1 MSAKYGNA
9 QNVGVNSMAYGII
22 EYNADGLPKCELCGR
37 YFNRVLSHVRQKHA
51 MTEREYKIMFGFD
64 LVKGITSAQSR
75 EKSRQAVLNN
85 FETVV
90 EKNLTKRGEQSRF
103 KKGTEGRTS
112 DQVSEQ
118 TKLMLADR
126 ARNSMTLETRKKR
139 GREIG
144 LSGKGNVKRWGNKD

>member
-9 QNVGVNSMAYGII
+9 QSVGANSMAYGVI
-22 EYNADGLPKCELCGR
+22 EYNADGLPKCELCGKC
-37 YFNRVLSHVRQKHA
+37 FNRVLSHVRQKHA

-85 FETVV
+85 FEKVV
-90 EKNLTKRGEQSRF
+90 EKNLIKNGEQSRF
-103 KKGTEGRTS
+103 KKGSEGRTR

-126 ARNSMTLETRKKR
+126 ARNSMTLETRTQR
-139 GREIG
+139 GKQIG
-144 LSGKGNVKRWGNKD
+144 LSGKGNAKRWGNKD